1 MLKFEN
7 KYTKRLPKVIPEG
20 AIRTFHTCGLDILV
34 LGDYIIEKN
43 KENKL

>member
-1 MLKFEN
+1 MLKFKN
-7 KYTKRLPKVIPEG
+7 KYTKRLLKVIPEG
-20 AIRTFHTCGLDILV
+20 VMRTFHTFGLDILV

>member
-1 MLKFEN
+1 MLKFKN
-7 KYTKRLPKVIPEG
+7 KYTKKLLKVIPGG

-43 KENKL
+43 KEYKL

>member
-1 MLKFEN
+1 MLKFKN
-7 KYTKRLPKVIPEG
+7 KYTKKLLKVITRG

-43 KENKL
+43 KEYKS